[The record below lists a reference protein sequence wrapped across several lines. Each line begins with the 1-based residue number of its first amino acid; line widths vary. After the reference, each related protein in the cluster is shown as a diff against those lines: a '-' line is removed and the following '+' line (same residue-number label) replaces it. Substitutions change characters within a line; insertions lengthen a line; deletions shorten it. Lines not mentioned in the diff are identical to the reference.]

1 MIPWPADPLKRC
13 LIVGAIAG
21 VVLELA
27 LVGGFFF
34 SRWLPESG
42 LEPGMHRTIEL
53 LPFVV
58 VGGSAFVAG
67 IGAFGLAI
75 ALALWPR
82 PLPPRGRPAPRA
94 AGRERSARPRRA
106 RRGVS
111 DGSGGRPTRGRRS

>member
-1 MIPWPADPLKRC
+1 MTLWPEDPIKRC
-13 LIVGAIAG
+13 VVVGAIAG

-53 LPFVV
+53 LPFVL
-58 VGGSAFVAG
+58 VGGAAFLAG

-82 PLPPRGRPAPRA
+82 PLPSRGRPPARA
-94 AGRERSARPRRA
+94 AGRARSARPRRP
-106 RRGVS
+106 RPGVS

>member
-1 MIPWPADPLKRC
+1 MTLWPEDPIKRC
-13 LIVGAIAG
+13 LVVGAIAG

-27 LVGGFFF
+27 LVGGFLG

-53 LPFVV
+53 LPFVL
-58 VGGSAFVAG
+58 VGGAAFVAG

-75 ALALWPR
+75 ALTLWPR
-82 PLPPRGRPAPRA
+82 PVPPRGKPAPRTG
-94 AGRERSARPRRA
+94 GRARSARPRRV
-106 RRGVS
+106 VS